1 MTIQGHQGVSLSN
14 SIGTVVEPTRP
25 QQSDRFSMRSAY
37 FVAYE
42 LSTFM

>member
-1 MTIQGHQGVSLSN
+1 MTKHSRQGVSPSN
-14 SIGTVVEPTRP
+14 SIGTVVKPTRP